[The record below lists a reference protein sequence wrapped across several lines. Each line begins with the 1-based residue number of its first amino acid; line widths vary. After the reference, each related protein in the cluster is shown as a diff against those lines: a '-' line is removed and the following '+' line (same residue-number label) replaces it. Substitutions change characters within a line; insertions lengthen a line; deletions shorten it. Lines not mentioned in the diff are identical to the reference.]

1 MKGDFPRL
9 LLSGTN
15 SGCGKTTIFCALL
28 QALKDRG
35 ENVAAF
41 KCGPDYIDP
50 MFHRAVIGAESGNLD
65 SYFCGEYLSAVFA
78 DSARD
83 LNLIEGAMG
92 YYDGL
97 GFTDEHSAYDVGRRL
112 HAPAVLVA
120 DGRGSSLS
128 IAAQMQGFLRFRKDS
143 NVRGF
148 ILNRVSRGV
157 YEGIKKIWNEEC
169 GAKLYGYFPV
179 LPEELAFKSRHLG
192 LVTAAE
198 VENLREMQMKLA
210 KIARDSVDI
219 EGLTALAASAPALE
233 YDPPALP
240 RFPKIHIAVA
250 KDAAFCFYYS
260 ENFGLFEKMG
270 AELSFFSPLEDAAP
284 PAEADCLYFGGGY
297 PELYAEKLSANASML
312 ESVRAAHA
320 RGVPIFAECGGFL
333 YLNRLLDGYAMAGV
347 LHGESVNKHKP
358 VRFGYVELEA
368 NEDCLIAKKG
378 ARLRGHEFHYYDC
391 TENGEAFTARRKGS
405 EYRCTAAGKTIA
417 AGFAHVHF
425 YSNLECAA
433 TFYENCLEA
442 KKCRK

>member
-1 MKGDFPRL
+1 M
-9 LLSGTN
+9 
-15 SGCGKTTIFCALL
+15 
-28 QALKDRG
+28 
-35 ENVAAF
+35 
-41 KCGPDYIDP
+41 
-50 MFHRAVIGAESGNLD
+50 
-65 SYFCGEYLSAVFA
+65 
-78 DSARD
+78 
-83 LNLIEGAMG
+83 
-92 YYDGL
+92 
-97 GFTDEHSAYDVGRRL
+97 
-112 HAPAVLVA
+112 
-120 DGRGSSLS
+120 
-128 IAAQMQGFLRFRKDS
+128 
-143 NVRGF
+143 
-148 ILNRVSRGV
+148 
-157 YEGIKKIWNEEC
+157 
-169 GAKLYGYFPV
+169 
-179 LPEELAFKSRHLG
+179 
-192 LVTAAE
+192 
-198 VENLREMQMKLA
+198 
-210 KIARDSVDI
+210 DI

-405 EYRCTAAGKTIA
+405 EYRCTAAEKRSPPGFAPRSFLQQSGVRGDVLRKLSGGKEMQEMKPMDIERKSFEIITSELTVPLA
-417 AGFAHVHF
+417 AGTEDIVKRVIHATADFDYAE
-425 YSNLECAA
+425 NL
-433 TFYENCLEA
+433 CLFRER
-442 KKCRK
+442 RKARAGRDFGRVRYRHRYRNGKIGHQ